1 MKQVFD
7 VLALGGAMGGSA
19 LIAANIGL
27 NQLGYLLFFLSSV
40 SSLVLLRRVDNAPKA
55 LVYQTVFFIVMNL
68 IGLIRY

>member
-19 LIAANIGL
+19 LIAANVCL

-68 IGLIRY
+68 IGLVRY